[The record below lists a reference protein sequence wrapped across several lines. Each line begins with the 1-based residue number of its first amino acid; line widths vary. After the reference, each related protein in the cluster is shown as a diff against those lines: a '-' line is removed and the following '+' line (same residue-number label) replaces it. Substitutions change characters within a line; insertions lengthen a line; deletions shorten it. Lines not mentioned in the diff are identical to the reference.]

1 LSFVPFVQS
10 PIEVV
15 RRMLQ
20 LAKVEERDIVYD
32 LGSGDGRTVI
42 TSCNEFGAQAVGV
55 ELRADLVKRSTDE
68 IRRLKLTG
76 RGKIIQTDFFNFDL
90 SDATVITLYLNTSTN
105 ARLRPK
111 LEKELKDGTRVVS
124 HDFEITGWKPLVVS
138 RDNPLGHAIYLYK
151 LPESL
156 VGSDG
161 SPPYTSS
168 SLA

>member
-1 LSFVPFVQS
+1 MSFVPFIES

-20 LAKVEERDIVYD
+20 LAKVGEEDLVYD

-42 TSCNEFGAQAVGV
+42 TSCSEFGAQAVGV

-68 IRRLKLTG
+68 IRRLELTG

-90 SDATVITLYLNTSTN
+90 SNATVIILYLNTSTN
-105 ARLRPK
+105 SRLKPK
-111 LEKELKDGTRVVS
+111 LEKELRDGTRVVS

-138 RDNPLGHAIYLYK
+138 RDNPLGHSIYLYK
-151 LPESL
+151 LPESV
-156 VGSDG
+156 VGPEG
-161 SPPYTSS
+161 SSPSNPS
-168 SLA
+168 SLL

>member
-1 LSFVPFVQS
+1 MSFVPFVQS

-20 LAKVEERDIVYD
+20 LAKVEERDLVYD

-76 RGKIIQTDFFNFDL
+76 CSKIIQTDFFNFDL
-90 SDATVITLYLNTSTN
+90 SDATVIILYLNTPTN
-105 ARLRPK
+105 ARLKPK
-111 LEKELKDGTRVVS
+111 LE
-124 HDFEITGWKPLVVS
+124 
-138 RDNPLGHAIYLYK
+138 
-151 LPESL
+151 
-156 VGSDG
+156 
-161 SPPYTSS
+161 
-168 SLA
+168 